1 MATLSLPEE
10 MTRQLPEPVYKQLL
24 KEWEQI
30 DATRQAIEACID
42 DEKSDQ
48 IAHELMNTL
57 IASEFVASQLQRFG
71 VNLLPLF
78 EQDAFTQT
86 WNKEIYRS
94 QLAHLIADCQQNE
107 GEEKGLLQG
116 LRLFRNRAMV
126 RLIWRDA
133 NQFTNMPELTQEL
146 TWLAEVSVQTSLDF
160 YHQQLAAEWGEP
172 INEEGRPQ
180 QLIVL
185 GMGKLGANEL
195 NLSSDIDLIF
205 AFGEEG
211 VTNGKEQ
218 QLSNSEF
225 FVRCGQ
231 KLIKSLS
238 QTTMEGFV
246 FRVDM
251 RLRPNGQS
259 GPLAANINAMETYYE
274 KQGRDWER
282 YAMIKARVIA
292 GDQEAGEELMNSLR
306 PFVYRRYVDFGAFE
320 SLRDMKELI
329 NREVKRK
336 GVTHNI
342 KTGAGGIREVE
353 FIAQAFQ
360 LIRGGPEPILQQ
372 RSLLKILKLLPQL
385 GLLPQAV
392 CEELTDSYVFLR
404 NVEHRIQ
411 AMEDRQTQLLPSDE
425 LTQARLAYGL
435 GFDDWSQLLNTI
447 DHRRERI
454 HHHFQQVANRPEEEE
469 GGEHDMV
476 NEEWELLW
484 QRKLNSDQAISLLT
498 AASMIDEQPS
508 DWLKII
514 DDFHTKKVV
523 QQLKPIARDRLDGV
537 MPRLLY
543 EIAHCDNPMAVTP
556 AVLDIIE
563 VVLRRSS
570 YLALLGENPKAL
582 KHMVR
587 LCSAS
592 PWIGDQIKLHPSLMY
607 ELINADTLYS
617 PPQLHTLKD
626 EIRQQLLRI
635 PEDDLEWQMETL
647 RHFKSVHL
655 LRTAAAEVVGSL
667 RLMKVS
673 DYLTF
678 ISEVCL
684 DAVLQLAWLQMVDR
698 YGRPTRENGESC
710 ELDFAIIA
718 YGKLGG
724 IELGYG
730 SDLDLVFIHDASTMG
745 STDGEKAIDNS
756 VFFTRLGQRIIH
768 LLTAQTPSGRLY
780 EVDMRLRPSGSSGL
794 LVTSLKA
801 FEKYQRT
808 QAWTWEHQALVRARF
823 IAGCENVRQGFET
836 VRKEMLGV
844 ERDPAKLRSDVLE
857 MREKMRAHLGGA
869 GEGLFHLKHGT
880 GGIVDIEFLVQY
892 VVLRWSHEHPELCL
906 YTDNI
911 RILEAAEES
920 GILTPDQRHHL
931 SQSYLAY
938 RSETH
943 RLALLKQ
950 SSQVPVE
957 RFERERK
964 GVIHIWQ
971 QMFSE

>member
-1 MATLSLPEE
+1 MSTLTLPDE
-10 MTRQLPEPVYKQLL
+10 MTRQLPEPIYKQLL
-24 KEWEQI
+24 KQWDQI
-30 DATRQAIEACID
+30 SETRKAIEVHID
-42 DEKSDQ
+42 GQKADQ

-57 IASEFVASQLQRFG
+57 VASEFVASQLQRFG
-71 VNLLPLF
+71 ANVLPLF
-78 EQDAFTQT
+78 EHDAFGQR
-86 WNKEIYRS
+86 WDKDLYQS
-94 QLAHLIADCQQNE
+94 QLEGVIQECQSKS
-107 GEEKGLLQG
+107 GEETGLWQG

-133 NQFTNMPELTQEL
+133 NQLTEMSELTQEL

-160 YHQQLAAEWGEP
+160 YHRQLALEWGEP
-172 INEEGRPQ
+172 LTKGGKQQ

-211 VTNGKEQ
+211 TTDGKEKN
-218 QLSNSEF
+218 LSNSEF
-225 FVRCGQ
+225 FIRVGQ

-238 QTTMEGFV
+238 QITVEGFV

-259 GPLAANINAMETYYE
+259 GPLAVNINAMETYYE

-292 GDQEAGEELMNSLR
+292 GDQEAGAELMDALR

-360 LIRGGPEPILQQ
+360 LIRGGPEPVLQE

-392 CEELTDSYVFLR
+392 CEELKESYVFLR

-411 AMEDRQTQLLPSDE
+411 AMEDRQTQLLPNDE

-435 GFDDWSQLLNTI
+435 GFDDWPQLLKAI
-447 DHRRERI
+447 DGRRERI
-454 HHHFQQVANRPEEEE
+454 HKHFQQVANRPEDEE
-469 GGEHDMV
+469 GGLQDLISDDWDLLWCQKLDSERCALLLSDASLSKD
-476 NEEWELLW
+476 EQAELL
-484 QRKLNSDQAISLLT
+484 NT
-498 AASMIDEQPS
+498 IDSFLQ
-508 DWLKII
+508 
-514 DDFHTKKVV
+514 KKVV
-523 QQLKPIARDRLDGV
+523 KQLKPIARDRLDAV
-537 MPRLLY
+537 MPRLFC
-543 EIAHCDNPMAVTP
+543 EVVHCDGGMAALP
-556 AVLDIIE
+556 EVLEIIE

-570 YLALLGENPKAL
+570 YLALLGENPKAV

-592 PWIGDQIKLHPSLMY
+592 PWISDQIKLHPSLMY

-647 RHFKSVHL
+647 RHFKSVHW

-673 DYLTF
+673 DYLTY

-684 DAVLQLAWLQMVDR
+684 DAVLQLAWLQMVER
-698 YGRPTRENGESC
+698 YGRPTREGGESC

-724 IELGYG
+724 IELSYG
-730 SDLDLVFIHDASTMG
+730 SDLDLVFIHDADAMG
-745 STDGEKAIDNS
+745 STDGEKPIDNS

-780 EVDMRLRPSGSSGL
+780 EVDMRLRPSGASGL

-823 IAGCENVRQGFET
+823 IAGCEGVRKGFESI
-836 VRKEMLGV
+836 RKEILSAQR
-844 ERDPAKLRSDVLE
+844 EPQKLRSDVLE
-857 MREKMRAHLGGA
+857 MREKMRAHLGA
-869 GEGLFHLKHGT
+869 SKKDMFHLKHGP

-892 VVLRWSHEHPELCL
+892 LVLKNSCEHPELCL

-911 RILEAAEES
+911 RILEAAEEA
-920 GILTPDQRHHL
+920 GILTPEQRHGL
-931 SQSYLAY
+931 SQSYLTY

-943 RLALLKQ
+943 NLALLKKA
-950 SSQVPVE
+950 SQVSEE
-957 RFERERK
+957 RFEAERS
-964 GVIHIWQ
+964 GVIDIWNQ
-971 QMFSE
+971 VFSE